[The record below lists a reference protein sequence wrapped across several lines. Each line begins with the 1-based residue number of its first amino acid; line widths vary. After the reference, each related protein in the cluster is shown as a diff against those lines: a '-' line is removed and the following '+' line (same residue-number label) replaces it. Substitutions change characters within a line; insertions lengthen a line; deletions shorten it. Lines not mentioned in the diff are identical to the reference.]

1 MIKIKKQLYRV
12 VEEQVAVLAVRG
24 LLNMRGVLREGG
36 GRGGRWGGRVGG
48 RKILRETAKGLNPK
62 P

>member
-1 MIKIKKQLYRV
+1 MVKIKKQLYRV

-36 GRGGRWGGRVGG
+36 GRGGRVGG
-48 RKILRETAKGLNPK
+48 RKILLKTARGLNPK